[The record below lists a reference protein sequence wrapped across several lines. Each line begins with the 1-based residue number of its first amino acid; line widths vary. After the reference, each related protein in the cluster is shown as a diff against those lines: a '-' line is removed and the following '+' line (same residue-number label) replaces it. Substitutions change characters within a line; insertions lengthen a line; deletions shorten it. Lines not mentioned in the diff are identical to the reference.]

1 MSAEPRNAFSR
12 RGTSW
17 SPGWSGSEQCGTA
30 WRRWAETTSHLG
42 WMPTPSSCLGSAA
55 CEVDHSSRH
64 QRDVIR
70 VVDDGPLTSTGR
82 GSATT
87 GAWPAIDAGSTQKW
101 LVHPRRAHP
110 PTKQES
116 TRRRDTGFTPM
127 TAVCASPS
135 VGVPGSTPPSRACD
149 RPRVPDPG
157 LRPFR
162 DRRWDGGRSASAD
175 SGVAVAAA
183 PPSHR
188 HVWVLSWSPKSSGAP

>member
-1 MSAEPRNAFSR
+1 MSAEPCNAFSR

-42 WMPTPSSCLGSAA
+42 WMPTLSSCLGSAA
-55 CEVDHSSRH
+55 CEGDHSSRH

-70 VVDDGPLTSTGR
+70 VVDDGPPTSTGR

-87 GAWPAIDAGSTQKW
+87 VAWPAIDAGSTQQW
-101 LVHPRRAHP
+101 LVHPRGAHP
-110 PTKQES
+110 PTKRES
-116 TRRRDTGFTPM
+116 TGGDGIPVSRPGRRFARHRAWG
-127 TAVCASPS
+127 SS
-135 VGVPGSTPPSRACD
+135 GSTPPSRACD

-162 DRRWDGGRSASAD
+162 DRRWDGGRSASAG

-183 PPSHR
+183 PPFSSTR
-188 HVWVLSWSPKSSGAP
+188 MGAVLVT